1 MTRFACC
8 LLALVTAS
16 SVARAD
22 VAVEVGGTA
31 GLRVFNS
38 DNALGIVPTN
48 PADGQKS
55 STLFGLRVGAYLN
68 GHYGLEIEGGFIPTE
83 PNSMVFDLFDW
94 TLRAQLVYQFSPL
107 PGDLVPFVLVGGGLM
122 DLAYSKN
129 QDILQDD
136 KNFQPYVGIG
146 AKYATNGGW
155 GVRADVRVLF
165 PPGKSTA
172 DGGSGGVTED
182 IEALVSLTHTFGGR
196 KPMHKIEPVKP
207 VVDNDPDHD
216 GIVGAAD
223 KCPNEPEDMDGFQD
237 ADGCPD
243 PDNDNDGIPD
253 AQDKCPNEAEDKDGF
268 QDADGCPDPDND
280 GDGIPDAQ
288 DKCPNEPETK
298 NGYQDADGCPDEIP
312 EKVKA
317 FTGVIQGIN
326 FKTGASDLAPASLP
340 VLDKA
345 IAVMAEFKDIKL
357 EIGGH
362 TDDVPLKSKAFTD
375 NAALS
380 QARADSVKAYFVKK
394 GIDASRVT
402 TKGYGDT
409 QPITD
414 PKGLTGG
421 ALDAARAKN
430 RRVEFKLVSA
440 GTAPAAPT
448 APAPAAAAPAP
459 VAPPRP
465 RRRSK
470 LFGSAWHLERADAA
484 RRRRTREIPIR
495 RKPRAAHAVSCAAA
509 TPTAC
514 LPSKPSSI
522 DGTTLAVS
530 HVHTRQGEPDVP
542 PSSLCVHARRRVHHV
557 ALRERPA
564 AHVAGADHR
573 ARSKRA
579 ARRERHDGRRR
590 GRRRGPAVR
599 CRIPVWQR
607 RDRSGGAMRRRQ
619 RERHG
624 RRRLLGDV
632 PVPADLTALGKR
644 A

>member
-16 SVARAD
+16 SVARADAD

-38 DNALGIVPTN
+38 DNALGIVATN
-48 PADGQKS
+48 PSDGQKS
-55 STLFGLRVGAYLN
+55 STLFGLRIGAYLN

-83 PNSMVFDLFDW
+83 PNSMVFDVFDW
-94 TLRAQLVYQFSPL
+94 TLRAQLVYQFSQL

-129 QDILQDD
+129 PDILQDD

-182 IEALVSLTHTFGGR
+182 IEALLSLTHTFGGA
-196 KPMHKIEPVKP
+196 KPVHKIEPVKP

-223 KCPNEPEDMDGFQD
+223 KCPNEAEDFDGFQD

-253 AQDKCPNEAEDKDGF
+253 AQDKCPNQAEDKDGF
-268 QDADGCPDPDND
+268 QDADGCPEPDND

-326 FKTGASDLAPASLP
+326 FKTGAADLAPGSLP

-345 IAVMAEFKDIKL
+345 IAVMTEFKDIKL

-362 TDDVPLKSKAFTD
+362 TDDVPLKSKAFAD

-402 TKGYGDT
+402 TKGYGDA

-440 GTAPAAPT
+440 GTAPAAP
-448 APAPAAAAPAP
+448 APAAPAP
-459 VAPPRP
+459 TPAPPAP
-465 RRRSK
+465 
-470 LFGSAWHLERADAA
+470 A
-484 RRRRTREIPIR
+484 
-495 RKPRAAHAVSCAAA
+495 
-509 TPTAC
+509 PT
-514 LPSKPSSI
+514 K
-522 DGTTLAVS
+522 
-530 HVHTRQGEPDVP
+530 
-542 PSSLCVHARRRVHHV
+542 
-557 ALRERPA
+557 
-564 AHVAGADHR
+564 
-573 ARSKRA
+573 
-579 ARRERHDGRRR
+579 
-590 GRRRGPAVR
+590 
-599 CRIPVWQR
+599 
-607 RDRSGGAMRRRQ
+607 
-619 RERHG
+619 
-624 RRRLLGDV
+624 
-632 PVPADLTALGKR
+632 
-644 A
+644 